1 MTSTRG
7 LLRDGLWIKQT
18 PSVYSQEQVSRWLA
32 KINYLGDLA
41 SLKPSLESLS
51 LLARLSLATFP
62 FENTPMHYT
71 AAHSMDI
78 TYEGLYERMVA
89 SSAGGSYCFGLNGLF
104 FQMIKALG
112 FRAYSGAGRINEQ
125 GPGVEPVFHAFVH
138 RVLFVQPIAGS
149 NVTYIVDTGD
159 GTGLVRPML
168 LADGGIVEGASPTE
182 QHRLTLTARADS
194 SLESSPNS
202 PTAQKFEWRLES
214 LHAAKDAGRPPTAR
228 VMYSFI
234 EDEFF
239 DEDYRASN
247 YHVLGLTEGLFWEN
261 VMCIRSFFMSDDEVR
276 SVDPS
281 VDPAALTPLTR
292 YLGRLTMAGSTVR
305 RYVGMQT
312 TVLREM
318 KTEEERAEALR
329 EFFGISI
336 PQEDLESIRGRG
348 AELVQS

>member
-1 MTSTRG
+1 MTPTRG
-7 LLRDGLWIKQT
+7 LMR
-18 PSVYSQEQVSRWLA
+18 E
-32 KINYLGDLA
+32 
-41 SLKPSLESLS
+41 
-51 LLARLSLATFP
+51 
-62 FENTPMHYT
+62 
-71 AAHSMDI
+71 
-78 TYEGLYERMVA
+78 
-89 SSAGGSYCFGLNGLF
+89 
-104 FQMIKALG
+104 
-112 FRAYSGAGRINEQ
+112 

-239 DEDYRASN
+239 DEDPRVELPRARA
-247 YHVLGLTEGLFWEN
+247 HRGALLGE
-261 VMCIRSFFMSDDEVR
+261 RHAR

-336 PQEDLESIRGRG
+336 PQKDLEFIRGRG

>member
-1 MTSTRG
+1 MTPTRG
-7 LLRDGLWIKQT
+7 LMR
-18 PSVYSQEQVSRWLA
+18 E
-32 KINYLGDLA
+32 
-41 SLKPSLESLS
+41 
-51 LLARLSLATFP
+51 
-62 FENTPMHYT
+62 
-71 AAHSMDI
+71 
-78 TYEGLYERMVA
+78 
-89 SSAGGSYCFGLNGLF
+89 
-104 FQMIKALG
+104 
-112 FRAYSGAGRINEQ
+112 

-239 DEDYRASN
+239 DEDPR
-247 YHVLGLTEGLFWEN
+247 GLFWEN
-261 VMCIRSFFMSDDEVR
+261 VVCIRSFFMSDDEAR

-305 RYVGMQT
+305 RYVGMHT

-336 PQEDLESIRGRG
+336 PQEDLEFIRGRG